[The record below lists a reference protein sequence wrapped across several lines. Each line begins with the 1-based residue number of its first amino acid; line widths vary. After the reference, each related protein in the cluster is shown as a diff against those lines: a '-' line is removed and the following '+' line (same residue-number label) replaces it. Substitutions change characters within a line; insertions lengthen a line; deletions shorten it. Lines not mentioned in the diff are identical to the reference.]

1 MVEAADEL
9 RSENPFLHPYLVS
22 NFITLLMESDE
33 RSTPLRDCL
42 VSLSGLRTGLFS
54 PSMPAFSARSWATNL
69 KSRPPLGRK
78 SLVLAYGLTYQTVSN
93 TSHFGTFCVFVLWRA
108 RLAFDE
114 G

>member
-22 NFITLLMESDE
+22 KFHYFIDGE
-33 RSTPLRDCL
+33 R
-42 VSLSGLRTGLFS
+42 
-54 PSMPAFSARSWATNL
+54 
-69 KSRPPLGRK
+69 RK
-78 SLVLAYGLTYQTVSN
+78 IDAPN